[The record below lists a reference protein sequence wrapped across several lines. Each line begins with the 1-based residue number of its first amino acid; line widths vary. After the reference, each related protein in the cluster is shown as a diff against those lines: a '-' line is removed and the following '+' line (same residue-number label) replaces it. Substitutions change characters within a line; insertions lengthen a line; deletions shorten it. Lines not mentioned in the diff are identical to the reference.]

1 MSRYRITIQEKSF
14 EVEILA
20 VRGDQARVLVNG
32 RPYEVKFAPGGSP
45 ARPAPVAPTPPRP
58 AAPAPLFRKE
68 PPAPRPLQPTGPGG
82 EAGAVVAPMPGSIL
96 EVLVQVGDR
105 VKPGDTVVKLEA
117 MKMENDVKT
126 LVGGVVRDV
135 RVAKGSNV
143 SVGEILLVVSQAE
156 GT

>member
-1 MSRYRITIQEKSF
+1 
-14 EVEILA
+14 
-20 VRGDQARVLVNG
+20 
-32 RPYEVKFAPGGSP
+32 
-45 ARPAPVAPTPPRP
+45 
-58 AAPAPLFRKE
+58 
-68 PPAPRPLQPTGPGG
+68 
-82 EAGAVVAPMPGSIL
+82 MPGSIL

-143 SVGEILLVVSQAE
+143 SVGEVLLVVSQAE